1 MRRFIRRYKTYKS
14 AWLILRTWV
23 NVREDL
29 ERSAMLEN
37 VQALD
42 HYDNELSHIEKEM
55 ERFVL
60 LNS

>member
-1 MRRFIRRYKTYKS
+1 VRRFIRRYKTYKS
-14 AWLILRTWV
+14 AWLILRAWV

-42 HYDNELSHIEKEM
+42 HYDTELSHIEKEM